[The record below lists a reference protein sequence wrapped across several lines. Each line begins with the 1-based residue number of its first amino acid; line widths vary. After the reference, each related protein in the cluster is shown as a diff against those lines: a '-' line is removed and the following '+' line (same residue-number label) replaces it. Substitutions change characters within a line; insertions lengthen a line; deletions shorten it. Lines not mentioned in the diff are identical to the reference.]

1 MGQVRPDVPWTAAST
16 NELETRVMD
25 DEPTGGT
32 APKAPLTN
40 EERLRALTSDR
51 KRKVRGKAAPVPGDA
66 QHRPGD
72 IVDAVR
78 ERTNRDLGRDTP
90 G

>member
-1 MGQVRPDVPWTAAST
+1 MDQVKPDVLLDGRVD
-16 NELETRVMD
+16 ERVETRVMD
-25 DEPTGGT
+25 DEHTEGA
-32 APKAPLTN
+32 APKVPPTN

-78 ERTNRDLGRDTP
+78 ERTNRDFGRDVP

>member
-1 MGQVRPDVPWTAAST
+1 M
-16 NELETRVMD
+16 N
-25 DEPTGGT
+25 DEPTEP
-32 APKAPLTN
+32 AAAKAPATN

-51 KRKVRGKAAPVPGDA
+51 KRKVRGRVAPVPGDA
-66 QHRPGD
+66 QRRPGD

-78 ERTNRDLGRDTP
+78 ERTNRDLGRDVP